1 MTDTAGDALRRAI
14 GEVMQPDEKVV
25 AATKA
30 MASWLPKWV
39 LAAFVVLGSTW
50 GIAVS
55 SLTSLNNVEYALFLF
70 IPITVAYVWLRDY
83 SHNEGPRRPVVY
95 LAVTDQQLICLALKK
110 AGQPGSLI
118 FNAPLLAVQIK
129 WLHRPLPGW
138 SYVRYRGP
146 GVRSQ
151 GLRLF
156 PLRHQRDDMTKVLRS
171 LQSAGAQVDG
181 QFAPAKVDGQTA
193 TS

>member
-1 MTDTAGDALRRAI
+1 MTVNEADAVDSALR
-14 GEVMQPDEKVV
+14 EVMQPGENVL

-30 MASWLPKWV
+30 MASWLPKWI
-39 LAAFVVLGSTW
+39 LAAFVVLGSIW
-50 GIAVS
+50 GIMVS
-55 SLTSLNNVEYALFLF
+55 SLTRLNNVEYALLLY
-70 IPITVAYVWLRDY
+70 IPITIAYAWLTNY

-95 LAVTDQQLICLALKK
+95 LAVTEQQLICMALKK
-110 AGQPGSLI
+110 GGQPGSLM

-129 WLHRPLPGW
+129 CVHRPLPGW

-156 PLRHQRDDMTKVLRS
+156 PPRNQLDDVTKVLRA
-171 LQSAGAQVDG
+171 LQSAGVQVDG
-181 QFAPAKVDGQTA
+181 QPARG
-193 TS
+193 